1 MVKALLNQLIRL
13 VVAIYTRFRREK
25 IQKIDAPWHPAAAPR
40 SILVFSNTALGDTL
54 LSTPAIVSLRNS
66 FPDARITFFTGKG
79 FAPLFAGFEAVDSM
93 VLYHGGYRRFL
104 RTVMELR
111 RQKPEIALLLHSNA
125 PQDIPLAVL
134 SGARVIL
141 KTPTKSEYRK
151 YLSCE
156 FPSRTQ
162 HTIEERL
169 DLVRAIGA
177 TSLTRRMSLP
187 RRYGPATRSA
197 PSMAGRFKGVTT
209 IGFQAGA
216 ANTFK
221 MWPAGYFSALAD
233 RLAENMDDVLIVITG
248 SPGEHALGEEIIR
261 GCRSANIRNA
271 CGAFR
276 IEELPD
282 LIRGFD
288 LLVSNDTGTMHLAIA
303 LGTPTLCLFGATS
316 SGLIGPFQDI
326 DKHRVIQKTSESS
339 AHIPKKKRSNAA
351 MKQITVDE
359 VHAAA
364 IEMLA
369 QRAETGGTK
378 V

>member
-1 MVKALLNQLIRL
+1 
-13 VVAIYTRFRREK
+13 
-25 IQKIDAPWHPAAAPR
+25 
-40 SILVFSNTALGDTL
+40 
-54 LSTPAIVSLRNS
+54 
-66 FPDARITFFTGKG
+66 
-79 FAPLFAGFEAVDSM
+79 
-93 VLYHGGYRRFL
+93 
-104 RTVMELR
+104 
-111 RQKPEIALLLHSNA
+111 
-125 PQDIPLAVL
+125 
-134 SGARVIL
+134 
-141 KTPTKSEYRK
+141 
-151 YLSCE
+151 
-156 FPSRTQ
+156 
-162 HTIEERL
+162 
-169 DLVRAIGA
+169 
-177 TSLTRRMSLP
+177 MSLP
-187 RRYGPATRSA
+187 RRYGPATGMA
-197 PSMAGRFKGVTT
+197 PSGAGRFKGVTT

-276 IEELPD
+276 IEELPA

-316 SGLIGPFQDI
+316 SGLIGPFQDL
-326 DKHRVIQKTSESS
+326 DKHRVIQKIHESS

-369 QRAETGGTK
+369 QRAETGCTK

>member
-1 MVKALLNQLIRL
+1 MKGLLNHLIRL
-13 VVAIYTRFRREK
+13 VVASYTRFRREK
-25 IQKIDAPWHPAAAPR
+25 IQKIDPPWHPATAPR

-66 FPDARITFFTGKG
+66 FPDARITFFVGKA
-79 FAPLFAGFEAVDSM
+79 FAPLFAGFEAVDNM
-93 VLYHGGYRRFL
+93 VLYHGGYKRFL

-111 RQKPEIALLLHSNA
+111 REKPEIALLLHSNA

-187 RRYGPATRSA
+187 RRYDPATRIA
-197 PSMAGRFKGVTT
+197 PSGAGRFKGATT
-209 IGFQAGA
+209 IGFQVGA
-216 ANTFK
+216 ANLFK
-221 MWPAGYFSALAD
+221 LWPAEYFSALAD
-233 RLAENMDDVLIVITG
+233 RLTENVADVLIVITG
-248 SPGEHALGEEIIR
+248 SPGEQTLGEEIIR

-282 LIRGFD
+282 LIRDFD

-326 DKHRVIQKTSESS
+326 DKHRVIQKTHECS

-359 VHAAA
+359 VYAAVLA
-364 IEMLA
+364 MLA

-378 V
+378 A

>member
-1 MVKALLNQLIRL
+1 MKGLLNRL
-13 VVAIYTRFRREK
+13 TRLAVAIYARFRREK
-25 IQKIDAPWHPAAAPR
+25 IQKFDGSLHPAAAPR

-66 FPDARITFFTGKG
+66 FPDARITFFVSKAI
-79 FAPLFAGFEAVDSM
+79 APLFAGFEAVDNM
-93 VLYHGGYRRFL
+93 VLYHGGFRKFL

-141 KTPTKSEYRK
+141 KTPTRSEYRK

-156 FPSRTQ
+156 FSPRTQ

-187 RRYGPATRSA
+187 RRYDPANHTA
-197 PSMAGRFKGVTT
+197 PPKAGRFKGVTT
-209 IGFQAGA
+209 IGFQVGA
-216 ANTFK
+216 ANTWRL
-221 MWPAGYFSALAD
+221 WPTEYFSALAD
-233 RLAENMDDVLIVITG
+233 RLAESMDDVLVVITG
-248 SPGEHALGEEIIR
+248 SPRERAMGEEIIH
-261 GCRSANIRNA
+261 GCKSANIRNA

-282 LIRGFD
+282 LVKNFD
-288 LLVSNDTGTMHLAIA
+288 VLVSNDTGTMHLAIA
-303 LGTPTLCLFGATS
+303 LGTPTLCLFGASS
-316 SGLIGPFQDI
+316 SGLVGPYQDL
-326 DKHRVIQKTSESS
+326 DKHRVIQKTFESF
-339 AHIPKKKRSNAA
+339 AHIPKKKRSNTA

-359 VHAAA
+359 VYATTL
-364 IEMLA
+364 EMLA
-369 QRAETGGTK
+369 ERAETAAAK

>member
-1 MVKALLNQLIRL
+1 MLNQLLRL
-13 VVAIYTRFRREK
+13 VVAIYTRLRREK
-25 IQKIDAPWHPAAAPR
+25 IQKIDAPWHPATAPR

-54 LSTPAIVSLRNS
+54 LSTPAIVSLRNA
-66 FPDARITFFTGKG
+66 FPDARITFFTGKA
-79 FAPLFAGFEAVDSM
+79 FAPLFASFEAVDSM

-187 RRYGPATRSA
+187 RRYGPATGMA
-197 PSMAGRFKGVTT
+197 PSGAGRFKGVTT
-209 IGFQAGA
+209 IGF
-216 ANTFK
+216 
-221 MWPAGYFSALAD
+221 
-233 RLAENMDDVLIVITG
+233 R
-248 SPGEHALGEEIIR
+248 PGR
-261 GCRSANIRNA
+261 
-271 CGAFR
+271 
-276 IEELPD
+276 
-282 LIRGFD
+282 
-288 LLVSNDTGTMHLAIA
+288 
-303 LGTPTLCLFGATS
+303 
-316 SGLIGPFQDI
+316 
-326 DKHRVIQKTSESS
+326 
-339 AHIPKKKRSNAA
+339 
-351 MKQITVDE
+351 
-359 VHAAA
+359 
-364 IEMLA
+364 
-369 QRAETGGTK
+369 
-378 V
+378 